1 MRDFDDSEAV
11 GAMTASAVLVDT
23 RQRTDYLLPSGE
35 FVAIIR
41 DHDEVPAPAI
51 TFMLKGGTVVTATLA
66 PIQRSDVEWLLSY
79 ACRPC
84 AVDQR
89 LRYLAYAALGAGD
102 SRYAFERVPSEDRH
116 SAIRCCADE
125 LQMIRL
131 ISAPV
136 RGSVRP

>member
-1 MRDFDDSEAV
+1 V
-11 GAMTASAVLVDT
+11 TAAALADT
-23 RQRTDYLLPSGE
+23 RPRADYLLPSGE

-41 DHDEVPAPAI
+41 DHDETPAPTCTYAI
-51 TFMLKGGTVVTATLA
+51 KGEIVMATLA
-66 PIQRSDVEWLLSY
+66 PIQRSDVEWLLAY
-79 ACRPC
+79 ACRPA